1 MSSGAT
7 PGSETTFVDA
17 TVVPGTTYAY
27 EIEAVTGD
35 TVSDSVSTSA
45 ETKLPPLR
53 EARLQGW
60 FNVRVRVIDQSGYED
75 FNSSRYKAS
84 LRFMPRCPKGA
95 CSVRWKMYREDA
107 HGVLRRRGARYSGTF
122 TGDFSVTCAGS
133 PVTSTVTLTV
143 RVVAARPINRRWRG
157 PNRRPHRQ
165 RRRCAARVCERRG
178 DLHATR
184 PLHALGAVEV
194 LRFTGEEMLVELP
207 EEPDGLADLGGVD
220 VAAALH
226 PGGDVVPR
234 SIPGE
239 DLGVDALVGGSLDV
253 ALLERI
259 SAFDQHAP
267 DQTVEPGRASAGEST
282 TSGSRAAHS
291 LSHSCRSRPGSHAP

>member
-1 MSSGAT
+1 MRRKVEAVVGAAALVAVGVLAT
-7 PGSETTFVDA
+7 ACMGGSESDVEDRAAAPATTELEASPPTGFAADATPFRVVLSWTPVGEVDSFTIYRDGFVFRRNLPGSETTFVDA

-143 RVVAARPINRRWRG
+143 RVVAARPINRRWRAVRIVG
-157 PNRRPHRQ
+157 RIANAEDAQ
-165 RRRCAARVCERRG
+165 LGCVSAEATYTLRG
-178 DLHATR
+178 
-184 PLHALGAVEV
+184 
-194 LRFTGEEMLVELP
+194 RFT
-207 EEPDGLADLGGVD
+207 
-220 VAAALH
+220 H
-226 PGGDVVPR
+226 
-234 SIPGE
+234 
-239 DLGVDALVGGSLDV
+239 
-253 ALLERI
+253 
-259 SAFDQHAP
+259 
-267 DQTVEPGRASAGEST
+267 
-282 TSGSRAAHS
+282 
-291 LSHSCRSRPGSHAP
+291 